1 MRQDS
6 YDPTSSKDVLNFHHS
21 ERMLRTPVAVIPE
34 LRSGQ
39 PTLQPTETP
48 NQAEQSSEI
57 NLKQKYRPVTSRPAL
72 VNINSHNNIEKAFM
86 QQY

>member
-6 YDPTSSKDVLNFHHS
+6 YDPTSSKDLLNFHLS
-21 ERMLRTPVAVIPE
+21 ERMPRTPVAVIPE

-39 PTLQPTETP
+39 STLQPTETP
-48 NQAEQSSEI
+48 NYAEQKSEKK
-57 NLKQKYRPVTSRPAL
+57 LKQKYRPVTSWPAL
-72 VNINSHNNIEKAFM
+72 VNINSHNNIEKALM